1 MFMKSR
7 IYTKLS
13 LCFALTLFLKI
24 SVSAQ
29 SYKFEILPQKNGLY
43 KAGSNIKEN
52 DFMGEWRIISGTN
65 KSVAI
70 MWFIAPIFND
80 DIQKKKE
87 EAVKALFLSDSGLN
101 AQIYLSNGEV
111 FTTKSLER
119 AGEVWWFAGDCSSFT
134 SNRKKLSDVLSRCS
148 YFMSQLRKYDIQK
161 ISVGDGTPDHL
172 MTLMTPGFRS
182 AATTDAMCKALI
194 AKTGDQGQYGTF
206 ATKMSSSNSQGSY
219 SSSATINIL
228 TFHQLICCLFGVV
241 PDNTANRK
249 ITFSDLKTI
258 MSNYPQLNIE
268 YKKEHAVV
276 KKGMLYKGVPITEYE
291 AFFPKN
297 LNLLNY
303 SVSFFYDSYYTSNHK
318 AEATK
323 QFSSLLNEMR
333 KSGAT
338 INETSTTATRSVKGY
353 YKGREFYMHL
363 YTHDPKWSSA
373 YLEIY
378 APR

>member
-1 MFMKSR
+1 MGSK
-7 IYTKLS
+7 IYTKLF
-13 LCFALTLFLKI
+13 LCFALTLFLTI
-24 SVSAQ
+24 GVSAQ
-29 SYKFEILPQKNGLY
+29 SYKFTITPQKNGLY
-43 KAGSNIKEN
+43 KAVGNVKEK
-52 DFMGEWRIISGTN
+52 DFQGEWRIICGTN

-87 EAVKALFLSDSGLN
+87 ESVKAFILSDSGLY

-111 FTTKSLER
+111 FTTKSVER
-119 AGEVWWFAGDCSSFT
+119 TGELLWFASDCTSFT
-134 SNRKKLSDVLSRCS
+134 SNRRELSDDLSRCS
-148 YFMSQLRKYDIQK
+148 YFISQLRKYNIQK
-161 ISVGDGTPDHL
+161 ISVGDGKPAHL
-172 MTLMTPGFRS
+172 MTLLTPGFRS

-241 PDNTANRK
+241 PDNTSNRK

-268 YKKEHAVV
+268 YEKENAVV

-291 AFFPKN
+291 AFFPRN

-303 SVSFFYDSYYTSNHK
+303 SVSFFYHSYYTSNHK

-323 QFSSLLNEMR
+323 QFSSLQNEMR

-338 INETSTTATRSVKGY
+338 INEISTTATRSVKGY

-363 YTHDPKWSSA
+363 YTHDPECSSV
-373 YLEIY
+373 YLEID